1 MVTRIIVSLVFL
13 VALVQGLAP
22 DAVPGGVLPIILVLL
37 GLAYAGL
44 AIAVAD
50 ATAYLVMTLAVG
62 AAAGADVLSAI
73 PAIGASLDAIV
84 DQVSIALYAGV
95 ISVLSLWMY
104 NRTCGR

>member
-1 MVTRIIVSLVFL
+1 MVTRIIAGLVFL

-37 GLAYAGL
+37 GLAYAGM
-44 AIAVAD
+44 AIAAAD

-62 AAAGADVLSAI
+62 AAAGADVLSVI

-95 ISVLSLWMY
+95 ISVLSLWMC
-104 NRTCGR
+104 NRTCRR